1 MTRIEQV
8 IRAVSDL
15 REFYLRLERDRK
27 MRRRETP
34 ELEPASKSHSRVP
47 AA

>member
-15 REFYLRLERDRK
+15 REFYKRVKKGRK
-27 MRRRETP
+27 APPKRKV
-34 ELEPASKSHSRVP
+34 SG
-47 AA
+47 